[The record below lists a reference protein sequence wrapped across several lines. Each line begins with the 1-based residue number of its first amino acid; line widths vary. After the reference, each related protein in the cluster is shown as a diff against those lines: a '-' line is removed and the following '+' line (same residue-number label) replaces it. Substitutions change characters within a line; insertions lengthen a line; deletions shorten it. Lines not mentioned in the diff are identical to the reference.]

1 MAAMTEATVELV
13 DAQRLLS
20 LFAQGMGGRFL
31 HLRPVAELEGLFR
44 FESLTRPTSDGASLY
59 LPERVERF
67 DVKRHNLGVYKIAI
81 LHQLGFFE
89 FGTFEF
95 SLARA
100 HRRIRGFEHLVLE
113 KELVDDVD
121 FDVFFRAFPVPRAA
135 RQIFHVL
142 EDHRIDC
149 AIHRFYPGVRGDLER
164 IMSRSRSERDGVA
177 ILQSAGEL
185 LEALLQYTLGAER
198 ESLETLDVTGLL
210 PPILDLADR
219 LRPADADV
227 YTTVAATVGCYELL
241 AQAGISQSKGRREVM
256 DIEDDDLIIGPDALD
271 GAGEGSAP
279 MDDALLTPEG
289 VEWRGEFQPELV
301 QRRLRLDALELSAKT
316 LEQIAGAAPMDAIE
330 GLMEDVEI
338 EILGEG
344 EGEGM
349 AVGREAG
356 AQAQAKVADF
366 KDKLRRR
373 IERDRSKIRMAFGD
387 PSSQTRSFLYDEWNF
402 HDQVYMKGWCRLF
415 EQRLVGDDLAQIEA
429 MRRKHRA
436 LFARVRQQ
444 FQYVKPQSYQRIRKV
459 LDGEDIDLESAVEAW
474 VDRRIGR
481 TPDERVYMRRDKMRR
496 EVAAAFLVDLSAS
509 TDDPVPEPQANEDEP
524 IDEPIKEPQEVDPF
538 LHDFYR
544 PFEGRAEESPQRR
557 VIDLE
562 KESVVLMC
570 DALEVLGDSYAIYG
584 FSGYGHEEVEFYVA
598 KEFEQAL
605 SASVLGAI
613 AAMKPHRST
622 RMGPAI
628 RHSIRK
634 LERQDARLKVLII
647 LSDGY
652 PQDWD
657 YGPDRTDNEFGIQDT
672 AKALE
677 EAARAGIE
685 TFCITID
692 PSGHDYLRRMCPDRR
707 YLVIDQVETLPGE
720 LSKVYRALTV

>member
-1 MAAMTEATVELV
+1 MAAVTEATVELV

-31 HLRPVAELEGLFR
+31 HLRPVADLKGQFR
-44 FESLTRPTSDGASLY
+44 FEPLTLPTSDGAALY
-59 LPERVERF
+59 LPEQVDRF

-95 SLARA
+95 SLAEA
-100 HRRIRGFEHLVLE
+100 HRRISGFEHLVLE
-113 KELVDDVD
+113 RELVDDVD

-149 AIHRFYPGVRGDLER
+149 AIHRFYPGVRDDLER
-164 IMSRSRSERDGVA
+164 IMSRSRLERGEVA
-177 ILQSAGEL
+177 IVQSAGEL

-198 ESLETLDVTGLL
+198 ESLESLDVTALL

-219 LRPADADV
+219 LRTADADV

-241 AQAGISQSKGRREVM
+241 AQAGISQSKGHREVV
-256 DIEDDDLIIGPDALD
+256 DIQDDDLIIGPDALD
-271 GAGEGSAP
+271 GLSEGSAP

-301 QRRLRLDALELSAKT
+301 QRRLRLDALELSAET

-330 GLMEDVEI
+330 ALMEDVEI
-338 EILGEG
+338 EILGEL
-344 EGEGM
+344 EGEGK
-349 AVGREAG
+349 AVGREPG
-356 AQAQAKVADF
+356 TEAKVAEF
-366 KDKLRRR
+366 KEKLRRR
-373 IERDRSKIRMAFGD
+373 IERDRSKIRMAFGNL
-387 PSSQTRSFLYDEWNF
+387 SSQTRSFLYDEWNF

-429 MRRKHRA
+429 MRQKHRA
-436 LFARVRQQ
+436 LFAKVRQQ
-444 FQYVKPQSYQRIRKV
+444 FQYVKPQSYQRIRRV
-459 LDGEDIDLESAVEAW
+459 LDGEDIDLESAVEAR
-474 VDRRIGR
+474 VDRLIGR

-509 TDDPVPEPQANEDEP
+509 TDDPVPEPQANEDEV
-524 IDEPIKEPQEVDPF
+524 IDEPVEESREVDPF

-544 PFEGRAEESPQRR
+544 PFEGLAEESARR
-557 VIDLE
+557 RIIDLE

-598 KEFEQAL
+598 KEFEQGL